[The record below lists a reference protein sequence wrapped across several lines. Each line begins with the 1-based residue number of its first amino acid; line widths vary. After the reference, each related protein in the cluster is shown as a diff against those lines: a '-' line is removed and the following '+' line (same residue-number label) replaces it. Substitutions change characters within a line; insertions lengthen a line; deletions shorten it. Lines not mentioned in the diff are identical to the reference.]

1 MFNLWKSAKQQ
12 TDQILFQ
19 KMYGSWKTGL
29 QRVPCLWEKFKEWA
43 RSLKTCCSP
52 ECSSIHRKML
62 YSSGTLTDIHKVREK
77 MFELSESLD
86 ASERW
91 GTKHWVIQSPSGKVY
106 EIDNL
111 FNFIKNNPE
120 LFDGTPRQ
128 AYDGFSK
135 IKASMEGKRKNPS
148 SGWKGWTLVSY
159 SENKNAYIGKKKKGG
174 GKQTHRNGFLL
185 CNLPLTS
192 HSKLCKIT
200 FSSFFSAT

>member
-1 MFNLWKSAKQQ
+1 M
-12 TDQILFQ
+12 
-19 KMYGSWKTGL
+19 
-29 QRVPCLWEKFKEWA
+29 
-43 RSLKTCCSP
+43 KTCCSP

-174 GKQTHRNGFLL
+174 GSRRTVTGFIMQIVINFTFKIVQNYFFFFLFRNLNFDLITVI
-185 CNLPLTS
+185 PFTTS
-192 HSKLCKIT
+192 SI
-200 FSSFFSAT
+200 